1 MREKMT
7 VSIHGGTFFEVPIIR
22 KFSAF
27 GFDFAVHYAFRRFDG
42 VVNNA
47 ITFKKTFT
55 VSEISTGQNIV
66 YGYEFDRGPLAEA
79 YAKGT
84 LEKNGPKAL
93 SEAIRNY
100 RRYLQKQKKAA

>member
-1 MREKMT
+1 MGEKMT
-7 VSIHGGTFFEVPIIR
+7 VSIHDGTFADVPIIR

-27 GFDFAVHYAFRRFDG
+27 GFDFAVHHAFRRFEEGIDK
-42 VVNNA
+42 A

-55 VSEISTGQNIV
+55 VSEISTGRNIV
-66 YGYEFDRGPLAEA
+66 YGYEFDRGPEAEA

-93 SEAIRNY
+93 SEAIRHY
-100 RRYLQKQKKAA
+100 RYLLKQKKAA